1 MLRRAASVLQ
11 VSNREKH
18 FSAVTRVLM
27 ECMPMEENFGAGNL
41 VLVGRI
47 EPALVSFHRSMKR
60 DVGYAGV
67 MLIAAA
73 LTLCH

>member
-1 MLRRAASVLQ
+1 VLH

-18 FSAVTRVLM
+18 FSAVSRVLIERM
-27 ECMPMEENFGAGNL
+27 AMEENFGAGNL

-47 EPALVSFHRSMKR
+47 EPALISFHWSMKR
-60 DVGYAGV
+60 HVGHPGV